1 MSTSQSWRSATAI
14 RTGLVAALAAT
25 VAVGTYSYV
34 DGAVD
39 SGGGAGTG
47 ASGSATTSAVEIA
60 PFTTADSGD
69 CLTWDISP
77 AGEVSNFE
85 QTPCNSEHRFEVSA
99 REDLATYPSSEFG
112 PEAAAPDLTRQA
124 QLREELCQTATIHY
138 LDGRFD
144 PVGRYSIAPI
154 LPPADAWAAGDRT
167 MLCGVQATDGV
178 GSPVL
183 TIGAA
188 AEQDQARVAQPGEC
202 VFFDNA
208 RAPHILDCAED
219 HHLETT
225 AIVNLMETFP
235 DRVPSIEEQDS
246 QLAEVCTQAAIDYL
260 GGEEVLYQSTLQP
273 YWATISDASWN
284 GGSHSVNCSL
294 MSAHPEG
301 GFSVLNGSATGE
313 FTINGTA
320 PEQQPERDPLT
331 APDAAAPAE
340 AAVPGSEG
348 TLQSTGEAAIP
359 QL

>member
-25 VAVGTYSYV
+25 VAVGAYSYV
-34 DGAVD
+34 DGVAD
-39 SGGGAGTG
+39 PNGGSANGNGN
-47 ASGSATTSAVEIA
+47 GSATATTASIA

-69 CLTWDISP
+69 CLTWDIDE
-77 AGEVSNFE
+77 AGDVSNFE
-85 QTPCNSEHRFEVSA
+85 QTPCSSEHRFEIAA

-124 QLREELCQTATIHY
+124 QLREELCSTATIHY

-154 LPPADAWAAGDRT
+154 LPPAEAWAAGDRT
-167 MLCGVQATDGV
+167 MLCGIQATDGL
-178 GSPVL
+178 GNPVL

-188 AEQDQARVAQPGEC
+188 AEQDQARVTQPGEC

-208 RAPHILDCAED
+208 RAPHIVDCAEG

-225 AIVNLMETFP
+225 AVVNLLEPFP
-235 DRVPSIEEQDS
+235 DRVPGTEEQDS
-246 QLAEVCTQAAIDYL
+246 HLAEVCANAAIEYL
-260 GGEEVLYQSTLQP
+260 GEEEILYQSTLQP
-273 YWATISDASWN
+273 YWATISAASWN

-301 GFSVLNGSATGE
+301 GFSLLNGSATGE
-313 FTINGTA
+313 FLIDGHA
-320 PEQQPERDPLT
+320 PAQQPERDPLNSE
-331 APDAAAPAE
+331 DAEGENGAAEGSLPAPAE
-340 AAVPGSEG
+340 AP
-348 TLQSTGEAAIP
+348 IP